1 MWTNV
6 CLCVCRFICLRVWLT
21 RQRSCCVRSSAGS
34 PTDRSECDSSK
45 VASTTWPTTGKEW
58 LWKLSGVL
66 TWKISIVS
74 LFRRKFFLGL
84 KFESKK
90 KTQVTS
96 FMIHKTEK
104 QYFVSVFISFLL
116 FFCSCFW
123 PSFFYVYLQVRCGF
137 FASATQTFRHFPA
150 VRLQLRHSLDHHV
163 RNINNQYVLYSH

>member
-123 PSFFYVYLQVRCGF
+123 PSFSRLPSGPLWFLCVCYPNF
-137 FASATQTFRHFPA
+137 SALSSSSAPA
-150 VRLQLRHSLDHHV
+150 TTLTGSPCKEH
-163 RNINNQYVLYSH
+163 